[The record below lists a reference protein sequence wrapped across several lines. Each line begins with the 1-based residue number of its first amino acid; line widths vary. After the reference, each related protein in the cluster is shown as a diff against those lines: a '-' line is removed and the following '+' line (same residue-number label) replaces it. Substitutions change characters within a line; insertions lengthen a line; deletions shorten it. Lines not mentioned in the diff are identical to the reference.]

1 MNLMLITPIPESNQI
16 TEPMT
21 GNPVKSIRKGILALA
36 VLLATGHPAAAADA
50 GIHAYYTHIASDEA
64 FEKFSRTG
72 DVADIVVKLGV
83 PDGQLVFWRGSSYLP
98 YWETARGRWF
108 LDEII
113 ARHGDGDRQQP
124 DKVNA
129 FSRVALVE
137 SSAQRVLV
145 SWRYLPEFKPGNPYQ
160 DIDPT
165 RFVEEQIEIL
175 ADGKITRV
183 IRQGTARMDDW
194 TDPLNQTTQVLQL
207 APEGVRQLSRTEAR
221 HAPPPEPVVG
231 NPLHGDPVVRPLHE
245 WRLDAAVGDRAAES
259 ITGEACAIAGPK
271 SLWRKGVSGTCL
283 QFDGYNTRVSLPAA
297 KAPAISQALTLEAW
311 CVIGAY
317 PWNWCPLVQQG
328 EDDGYFLGIDGHGHP
343 GFKLKVGDTWQELVG
358 TDTLER
364 SSWHHLV
371 GTYDSASGM
380 MSLFVAGKLAASQSA
395 GTAGI
400 QTTADPVQI
409 GQGKPRRPVDP
420 IGASTFIAS
429 YAFDG
434 LIDEVRIYDR
444 ALNPEQV
451 AASHR
456 KFRLAPEL
464 ARVPDMDRRVFPT
477 FDTGGRF
484 GAHYTR
490 LKYYDVWDNLWRVG
504 PHADVVVGFDQSPTK
519 FVFWRGVGVVPMLVN
534 EKDQWYCNEFNETWG
549 TSGGKGC
556 QEPISDK
563 ESFFNHV
570 RVIENTPARV
580 VVHWRFPLVD
590 VNHTIA
596 NYNPE
601 TGWGDWADW
610 YFTIY
615 PDGVAVKRMHLWTN
629 GKRNHEWQESIAV
642 LGPNQHPE
650 QVLETDPALI
660 MADLDGNAT
669 PYSWTQGPPKVDY
682 RNQKIHIVNYRAQY
696 DPFTIGDFTGGDVYG
711 GHRNPYSVFPSWNH
725 WPVSQV
731 PSDGRYASFPDRAAH
746 CSLTHVYLPDHKA
759 QDGDR
764 PRQEKLLMEG
774 LSKGPAKQLATLAKS
789 WLQAPAVESLAD
801 SDAAAYDPVQRA
813 YVLRA
818 TGTAPSIRISASAEH
833 PIVNPCLVVH
843 NWNSGDLATLE
854 VNSQPRNGGPGFRQ
868 GVTRD
873 SNGIEVLVVWLQFE
887 SVVPT
892 TFTLRG
898 AKPGQAPAK

>member
-1 MNLMLITPIPESNQI
+1 MIVPRIPKSNQVAGLPPI
-16 TEPMT
+16 
-21 GNPVKSIRKGILALA
+21 GKAIKSTRQGILALA
-36 VLLATGHPAAAADA
+36 VLLAASHPAGAADA
-50 GIHAYYTHIASDEA
+50 GIHAYHTHIDSGET

-83 PDGQLVFWRGSSYLP
+83 PDGRLVFWRGSSYLP
-98 YWETARGRWF
+98 YWETARGKWF

-113 ARHGDGDRQQP
+113 ARHGDGEGRQP
-124 DKVNA
+124 DRVNA

-137 SSAQRVLV
+137 NSAERVLV

-160 DIDPT
+160 EIDPT
-165 RFVEEQIEIL
+165 RFVEEQIEVL
-175 ADGKITRV
+175 PDGKVTRV

-194 TDPLNQTTQVLQL
+194 TDPLNRTTQVLQL
-207 APEGVRQLSRTEAR
+207 AAAGVRQLSRTEAR
-221 HAPPPEPVVG
+221 HSPPPEPVAG
-231 NPLHGDPVVRPLHE
+231 NPLRGDPVVRPVRE
-245 WRLDAAVGDRAAES
+245 WRFDAAAGDHAAES
-259 ITGEACAIAGPK
+259 LSGEACAIASPK
-271 SLWRKGVSGTCL
+271 TLWRKGVSGACL

-297 KAPAISQALTLEAW
+297 KAPAISTDLTLEAW
-311 CVIGAY
+311 CAIGAY

-328 EDDGYFLGIDGHGHP
+328 DDDGYFLGVDGHGHP
-343 GFKLKVGDTWQELVG
+343 GFKLKVGDTWQELAG
-358 TDTLER
+358 TGTLER

-371 GTYDSASGM
+371 GTYDHGSGM
-380 MSLFVAGKLAASQSA
+380 MSLFVEGKLVASESA
-395 GTAGI
+395 GTGGI

-409 GQGKPRRPVDP
+409 GQGMPRRPVDP
-420 IGASTFIAS
+420 VRATTFIAS

-444 ALNPEQV
+444 ALKPEQV
-451 AASHR
+451 AASYR
-456 KFRLAPEL
+456 KFRPAAEL
-464 ARVPDMDRRVFPT
+464 AQAPDMDRRALPAI
-477 FDTGGRF
+477 DTEGRF

-490 LKYYDVWDNLWRVG
+490 LKYYDVWDNQWRVG
-504 PHADVVVGFDQSPTK
+504 PYADVVVGFDQSPAK
-519 FVFWRGVGVVPMLVN
+519 FVFWRGVSNIPMLVN
-534 EKDQWYCNEFNETWG
+534 EKGQWYSNEFNETWG
-549 TSGGKGC
+549 TSGGEGC

-563 ESFFNHV
+563 ESFFNHA

-590 VNHTIA
+590 VHHTIA
-596 NYNPE
+596 NYHPE

-615 PDGVAVKRMHLWTN
+615 PDGVAVKRMHLWTD
-629 GKRNHEWQESIAV
+629 GKRNHEWQESMAI

-660 MADLDGNAT
+660 LADLDGKAT
-669 PYSWTQGPPKVDY
+669 PYSWKKGPPKVDY

-696 DPFTIGDFTGGDVYG
+696 DPFTIGDFVGGNVYSG
-711 GHRNPYSVFPSWNH
+711 ERNPYSVFPTWNH
-725 WPVSQV
+725 WPVSQI
-731 PSDGRYASFPDRAAH
+731 PSDGRYASFPDRAA
-746 CSLTHVYLPDHKA
+746 CSSLTHVYLPDYQA

-764 PRQEKLLMEG
+764 PFQEKLLMEG
-774 LSKGPAKQLATLAKS
+774 MSNASAKDLAPLAKS
-789 WLQAPAVESLAD
+789 WLQAPTAEPLAD
-801 SDAAAYDPVQRA
+801 CGDAAYDPAQRA

-818 TGTAPSIRISASAEH
+818 TGTSPSIQIPASAEH

-887 SVVPT
+887 AAAPT
-892 TFTLRG
+892 TFTLHG
-898 AKPGQAPAK
+898 AKPGPAAAR